1 MCTHKKHH
9 AVRLD
14 GRVLEP
20 EVMDGTDEAR
30 DYDSMDH
37 TGVNR
42 SFVDDLLLPTA
53 VFEKN
58 QACRVLDLG
67 TGTAQIPIELCRRN
81 NMVRVTGV
89 DLADNML
96 ELGRE
101 NVARAGLDTRISLQP
116 YDAKQLP
123 WAENHFTVVMSNSI
137 VHHIAEPAL
146 VLKEALR
153 VVQSGGLLFFRDLL
167 RPRDQ
172 TLLNHLVE
180 IYTADDSSHQR
191 EMFENSLR
199 AALSLSEIRVLVE
212 QLGYDPQTVHTSSDR
227 HWTMILMA
235 K

>member
-1 MCTHKKHH
+1 
-9 AVRLD
+9 
-14 GRVLEP
+14 
-20 EVMDGTDEAR
+20 
-30 DYDSMDH
+30 
-37 TGVNR
+37 
-42 SFVDDLLLPTA
+42 
-53 VFEKN
+53 
-58 QACRVLDLG
+58 
-67 TGTAQIPIELCRRN
+67 
-81 NMVRVTGV
+81 MVRVTGV

-101 NVARAGLDTRISLQP
+101 NCCPRWSGYANFASALRRKTTSVGP
-116 YDAKQLP
+116 K
-123 WAENHFTVVMSNSI
+123 NHFTVVMSNSI

-199 AALSLSEIRVLVE
+199 SRS
-212 QLGYDPQTVHTSSDR
+212 
-227 HWTMILMA
+227 
-235 K
+235 